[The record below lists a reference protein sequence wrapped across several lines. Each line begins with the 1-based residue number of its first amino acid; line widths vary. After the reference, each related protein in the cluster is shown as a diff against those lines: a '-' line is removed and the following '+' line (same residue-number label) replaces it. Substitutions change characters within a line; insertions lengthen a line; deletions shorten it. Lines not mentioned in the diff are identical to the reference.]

1 MSCSNECSLVTV
13 IRLITDYNVNTIH
26 YLIMYN
32 MFTSSPGTA
41 PTVRI
46 AGNKT
51 ALNATTTAKF
61 TIVYTKEF
69 SKIFEVHLTVHGNIK

>member
-1 MSCSNECSLVTV
+1 
-13 IRLITDYNVNTIH
+13 
-26 YLIMYN
+26 MYN

-51 ALNATTTAKF
+51 ALYATTTAKF

-69 SKIFEVHLTVHGNIK
+69 SKIFEVHLTVYGNIK